1 MFRRMKNTPQE
12 EVEVPDWTEAPYN
25 LLAFELCTSGLA
37 ESWDSKLKGSEPHD
51 LVQVLEGVPAKAGD
65 VAPHDLVQGPEG
77 VPAKAGDVAPLG
89 RRMWILASAYRG
101 MHKRNQSLQKKCSQL
116 EQELS
121 ELGGQKMVLECNTRM
136 LRDKVE
142 HYQGVAEKAAVKVA
156 QNKYKKRKGKVNK
169 QKVYKSIAVA
179 SIDWDPDKWDG
190 DIRDDTDSSDRE
202 EWEDPPDPTVD
213 PPGYKAYPVRKRSE
227 WTDQGME
234 QAKDGKL
241 LKAGVKKEQID
252 GKETGELWR
261 LYKQKVQRV
270 PALIDTGAEATLIC
284 GNPNKFKGPKIQIVG
299 LGGKVITGVQ
309 TQVALKIGNLPIR
322 KYSVLVVPIPEY
334 ILGIDVLK
342 GMTLHL
348 QEGRYAF
355 GVSSTQIQARP
366 VLVGKVKML
375 PVHIPPAA
383 KMVAMKQ
390 YRIPGGHKEI
400 TETIRELVEV
410 GVMRPTTTTWNNPVW
425 PVKKS
430 DGSWRMTI
438 DYRELNKQTP
448 PLTAAVPDT
457 ITIVEAIQSHPGTWY
472 AVIDLA
478 NAFFTIPIE
487 ENGSIGSI
495 RFHVVG
501 KTIHLHPT
509 TPGMAAQPHH
519 MPSSGGR
526 TPG

>member
-1 MFRRMKNTPQE
+1 
-12 EVEVPDWTEAPYN
+12 
-25 LLAFELCTSGLA
+25 
-37 ESWDSKLKGSEPHD
+37 
-51 LVQVLEGVPAKAGD
+51 
-65 VAPHDLVQGPEG
+65 
-77 VPAKAGDVAPLG
+77 
-89 RRMWILASAYRG
+89 MWILASAYRG
-101 MHKRNQSLQKKCSQL
+101 LHKRNQSLQKKCSQL
-116 EQELS
+116 EQKLC

-142 HYQGVAEKAAVKVA
+142 HYQGIAEKAAVKVA

-169 QKVYKSIAVA
+169 QKVYKSIAVT
-179 SIDWDPDKWDG
+179 SIDKWDG

-202 EWEDPPDPTVD
+202 DWEDPLDPTVD

-241 LKAGVKKEQID
+241 LKAGIKKEQID

-270 PALIDTGAEATLIC
+270 PALIDTGAKATLIC
-284 GNPNKFKGPKIQIVG
+284 GNPNKFKGPKIQIAG

-322 KYSVLVVPIPEY
+322 KYPVLVVPIPEY

-355 GVSSTQIQARP
+355 GVSRTQIQARP
-366 VLVGKVKML
+366 VLVGKVKMP

-390 YRIPGGHKEI
+390 YRIPGRHKEI

-410 GVMRPTTTTWNNPVW
+410 GVMRPTTTAWNNPVW

-430 DGSWRMTI
+430 DGSWRMTL

-487 ENGSIGSI
+487 EKAQDQFAFTWLG
-495 RFHVVG
+495 RQY
-501 KTIHLHPT
+501 